1 MQFRNRKIWKSRK
14 NAFQIFKENQ
24 SLLKKQFIETLL
36 INPVTSFSPE
46 QLRQCLSL
54 GLNPDLFYLI
64 GVKCNTTNRMNILQ
78 NQEYY
83 ISYSLSKK
91 INKDYEGI
99 ASCYIG
105 NIVYILMPVTS
116 ADPIAEAKSLAHSL
130 VCYTREKLFLL
141 SQSESANLAILFNS
155 FQSSINRYSIAF
167 PIKLPILFH

>member
-1 MQFRNRKIWKSRK
+1 MLSKF
-14 NAFQIFKENQ
+14 FKENQ

-141 SQSESANLAILFNS
+141 SQSESVNLAILFNS